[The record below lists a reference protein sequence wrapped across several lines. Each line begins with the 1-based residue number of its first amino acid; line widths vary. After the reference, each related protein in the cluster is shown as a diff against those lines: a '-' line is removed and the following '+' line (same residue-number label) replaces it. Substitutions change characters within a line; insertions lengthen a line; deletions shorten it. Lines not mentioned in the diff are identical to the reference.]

1 MPSPSATDAPH
12 LPAPR
17 WLKRAGRQC
26 LAVLGAALG
35 LLLLATSI
43 VFVDETEAVIVFTL
57 GRISAVYDDARPEG
71 DRGLH
76 FKWPWPVG
84 TVERFDRRQQLFDPP
99 GREMFTRDK
108 KNITVT
114 SFVCWRIAGPT
125 RPDQTMLE
133 RPVVQFYRRLR
144 TLEGAEG
151 RLDERLRSI
160 VSSEFGRVELAD
172 LLAVRDSEA
181 GPSGASPLESVSR
194 KCLAELRRRSRES
207 QALIDDWGLEVLDVR
222 VKRINLP
229 EGNRLAVYE
238 RMRTERQRIAE
249 QYRSA
254 GKAEKTRIESQ
265 ARRQSEE
272 LLARANADAERI
284 RGEGEAEAIGIL
296 NRAHAEDPEF
306 YEFQRTLDAY
316 SKILNDR
323 TTLVLSAS
331 SKLFKVLTEGVGPAP
346 KPTVQGND

>member
-1 MPSPSATDAPH
+1 MPEKQGADASRSPV
-12 LPAPR
+12 
-17 WLKRAGRQC
+17 WLRRAGRS
-26 LAVLGAALG
+26 LLSVAGVAVL
-35 LLLLATSI
+35 LLLLASSI
-43 VFVDETEAVIVFTL
+43 VFVDETENVIVFTL

-76 FKWPWPVG
+76 VKWPWPVG

-114 SFVCWRIAGPT
+114 SFVCWRIAEPA
-125 RPDQTMLE
+125 RYQPMLE
-133 RPVVQFYRRLR
+133 RPVVKFYRRLR
-144 TLEGAEG
+144 TLPGAEG

-160 VSSEFGRVELAD
+160 VSSEFGRVELAE
-172 LLAVRDSEA
+172 LLAVTNSEA
-181 GPSGASPLESVSR
+181 GPTGASPLEAVSR

-207 QALIDDWGLEVLDVR
+207 QSLIDDWGLDVLDVR
-222 VKRINLP
+222 IKRINLP

-316 SKILNDR
+316 TKILNDR

-331 SKLFKVLTEGVGPAP
+331 SKLFKVLTEGVGSMTREPNKATAE
-346 KPTVQGND
+346 K